1 MKKIKEIKDF
11 LIKFKKD
18 LMDEKPLTEA
28 EQLAFDI
35 FKICLY
41 DDNNL
46 RYMNIDS
53 VSKKYILSKTYISD
67 NTVDN
72 FIILDH
78 LNYSLTIV
86 NHQYKYDI
94 SMPEKTVN
102 IMCDMFNEKVKE
114 ERSEMEKQILNNINE
129 SLEIVLNQLKN
140 KLIVKK

>member
-1 MKKIKEIKDF
+1 MKKLKSIKDF
-11 LIKFKKD
+11 FIKFRKD

-41 DDNNL
+41 DDNNI

-53 VSKKYILSKTYISD
+53 VSKKYILSKSYVTD
-67 NTVDN
+67 NNVDK
-72 FIILDH
+72 FIILDN

-94 SMPEKTVN
+94 FIPEKTMN
-102 IMCDMFNEKVKE
+102 IMCDMFHEKVKE
-114 ERSEMEKQILNNINE
+114 ERAEMEKQILNNINE

-140 KLIVKK
+140 KLTVKE